1 MLFGGPCEGQ
11 SKNWDMPL
19 RVACARY
26 SLVKGE
32 RIVRFALTT
41 RLVNAKKSGSA
52 IYNASI
58 VFSGKRYGT
67 IRLLVVQ
74 KGSLRNWFYS
84 TQAVVCLCDSR
95 GSGEAWGLGR
105 DSLARCTA
113 RLSLLTGPRKNGF
126 TSIPRFWVAALVCR
140 NRQFCHDVTEQIDT
154 TTHEEDAKNRLLWQ
168 GCKNTQHEH
177 ENLSP
182 IKSNQ
187 MNAELQLI

>member
-1 MLFGGPCEGQ
+1 MNSRFILFGGPCEGQ

-41 RLVNAKKSGSA
+41 RLTIVEVCGSG
-52 IYNASI
+52 IYNESI

-67 IRLLVVQ
+67 ILLLVIQ

-84 TQAVVCLCDSR
+84 TRAVVCLSDSR
-95 GSGEAWGLGR
+95 GSGEAWGPREGF
-105 DSLARCTA
+105 LAHSTA
-113 RLSLLTGPRKNGF
+113 CVCLLTGPRKTGF

-154 TTHEEDAKNRLLWQ
+154 TTHEEDAKNR
-168 GCKNTQHEH
+168 
-177 ENLSP
+177 
-182 IKSNQ
+182 IV
-187 MNAELQLI
+187 ARLQEYST